1 MLLIGKP
8 NYMKTK
14 SKDKKA
20 KKGQEIRIPRPW
32 SLTQMMVLYNQLDD
46 GPERADL
53 KAKMDNV
60 VIMYWSMNNGDVF
73 GIPMSVAE
81 LSRYAHIPMETIN
94 LSIQKRL
101 TGTSIL
107 TEENTQEISRALL
120 NLGIQS
126 MIEDRNDIN
135 YQVNILRNAQGG
147 EYKPFISAEVNK
159 ALKLKLDSTS
169 QIANMLKSTTGNG
182 GIVINN
188 NNEPKYGDEVT
199 INIDEVNQTINE
211 QIAVLFNDDKKRI
224 EMAKGL
230 YETHGLAGMPN
241 VNAIEQTDM
250 DVEREGLDSAAR
262 AVELRLATDS
272 YGTHTEEDKENKRSK
287 RKQKHQDRRA
297 NQIGLDIEN
306 DAEFDAIIEADN

>member
-1 MLLIGKP
+1 
-8 NYMKTK
+8 MKTK

-20 KKGQEIRIPRPW
+20 KSGQEVRIPRPW

-272 YGTHTEEDKENKRSK
+272 YGRSIQ
-287 RKQKHQDRRA
+287 R
-297 NQIGLDIEN
+297 
-306 DAEFDAIIEADN
+306 

>member
-1 MLLIGKP
+1 
-8 NYMKTK
+8 MKTK

-20 KKGQEIRIPRPW
+20 KKGQELRIPRPW

-46 GPERADL
+46 GPERAEL

-199 INIDEVNQTINE
+199 INTDEVNQTINE

-272 YGTHTEEDKENKRSK
+272 YGTHTEEDKDAYRDWETCIVTGK
-287 RKQKHQDRRA
+287 
-297 NQIGLDIEN
+297 QIGR
-306 DAEFDAIIEADN
+306 AHV